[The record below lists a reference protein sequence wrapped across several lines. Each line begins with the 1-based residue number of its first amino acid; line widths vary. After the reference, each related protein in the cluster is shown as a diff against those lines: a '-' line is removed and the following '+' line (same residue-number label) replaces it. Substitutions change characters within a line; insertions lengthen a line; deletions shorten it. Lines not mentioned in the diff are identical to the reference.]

1 MQFYQDI
8 DVRGGVSSLTEF
20 FTEVRETLFPPRT
33 GKDGPLPLFLVLM
46 TLVTGLVDA
55 FSFLA
60 LGHIFV
66 ANMTG
71 NVVFI
76 AFALAGAPG
85 FSAPVSVTA
94 LVAFIVGSFGGGALG
109 SHLGGNRGRLLG
121 ISAGIQTI
129 FLAISLVMASLSGN
143 PISGAYLYGL
153 TIPLAV
159 SMGIQNATARRLAVP
174 DLTTTVLT
182 LTIVGIGADSH
193 AVGGPGSRAGRR
205 ILSVTS
211 MFAGAAIGALMVLN
225 SSMAYPLVFAFAIIA
240 VVALAAWATSK
251 ENPAWVQQR

>member
-1 MQFYQDI
+1 
-8 DVRGGVSSLTEF
+8 LTGF

-55 FSFLA
+55 FSFLV

-71 NVVFI
+71 NVAFI
-76 AFALAGAPG
+76 AFALAGVPG
-85 FSAPVSVTA
+85 FSAPVSIAA
-94 LVAFIVGSFGGGALG
+94 LAAFIVGSFGAGALG

-129 FLAISLVMASLSGN
+129 FIAISLVMVSLSGN
-143 PISGAYLYGL
+143 PVSGAYLYGL
-153 TIPLAV
+153 TVPLAV

-193 AVGGPGSRAGRR
+193 AAGGPGSRAGRR
-205 ILSVTS
+205 ALSVIS
-211 MFAGAAIGALMVLN
+211 MFAGAAIGGIMVLN
-225 SSMAYPLVFAFAIIA
+225 SSIAYPLVLAFAIIA
-240 VVALAAWATSK
+240 IVAPAAWAASRRS
-251 ENPAWVQQR
+251 PAWAQQR